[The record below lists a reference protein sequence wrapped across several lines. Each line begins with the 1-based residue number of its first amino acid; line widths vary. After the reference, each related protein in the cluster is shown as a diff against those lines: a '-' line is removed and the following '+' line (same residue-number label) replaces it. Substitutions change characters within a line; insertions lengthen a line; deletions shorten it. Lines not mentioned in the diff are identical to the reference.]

1 MHTSTFNNT
10 TFSYNSDYSGPI
22 KIAVGDTVIETDI
35 DSLKQFVEGSEN
47 IDLQKINMSMQKMII
62 KTKYDEFSDV
72 VNNHL
77 SNGWK
82 VVVGTFQISG
92 VGESEDDYEFRY
104 GVVLQKDE
112 G

>member
-10 TFSYNSDYSGPI
+10 TFIYNSDYSGPI
-22 KIAVGDTVIETDI
+22 NIAVGDTVIVTDI
-35 DSLKQFVEGSEN
+35 DALKQFVKGSMGFN
-47 IDLQKINMSMQKMII
+47 LQKNNMSIQKMII

-92 VGESEDDYEFRY
+92 VGESEDYEFRY